1 MKFKQRIPERWWY
14 LIDVVKGPTLV
25 LIIKPEMLAYSQG
38 DTRLSQGYIIADSPT
53 PVYACRDKQN
63 L

>member
-1 MKFKQRIPERWWY
+1 
-14 LIDVVKGPTLV
+14 
-25 LIIKPEMLAYSQG
+25 MLAYSQG
-38 DTRLSQGYIIADSPT
+38 DTSLAQGYIIADSPT